1 MKNRSSYTLVP
12 AISISGQQG
21 DVNDDRN
28 FMETFVRVLASSD
41 PSGGGNLGPIVTRE
55 GKGKCHWIVLPVKC
69 QADTDQSHLGY

>member
-28 FMETFVRVLASSD
+28 FMETFVCVLASSD
-41 PSGGGNLGPIVTRE
+41 PSGGGNLGPIMTRE
-55 GKGKCHWIVLPVKC
+55 EKGKYHWIVLPVKC

>member
-1 MKNRSSYTLVP
+1 MP

-55 GKGKCHWIVLPVKC
+55 GKGKYHWIVLPVKC